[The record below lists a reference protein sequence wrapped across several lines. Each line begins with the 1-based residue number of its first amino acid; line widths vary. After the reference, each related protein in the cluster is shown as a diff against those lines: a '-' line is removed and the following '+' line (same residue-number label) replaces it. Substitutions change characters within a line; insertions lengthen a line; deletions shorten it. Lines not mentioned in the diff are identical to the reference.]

1 VNLTEHFRIIWR
13 RRWMILALSAV
24 IAIAVYARSRTLDNV
39 FESAATLDVISS
51 ATVGDRAV
59 TVEEV
64 DIRTGRYAA
73 LADSSPVL
81 REAVSAS
88 RLDIPVTTARD
99 RVSAAVPT
107 DHSGFITVKASGPSP
122 TDARALTDGVVGALR
137 ATGDV
142 ERNPIGVVTG
152 ATTPSG
158 PTSPNPTRDAFLA
171 FLIALVV
178 SSELFALLGFI
189 GGRLTKGDESDEL
202 ARLTGGPVLALI
214 PRRRDDWASEAFR
227 TLRARVDL
235 ARPDPPVRSIAVVG
249 AEPGSGTSFVAYGLA
264 QATADLARGVVLVDA
279 NLRRPAIA
287 AELDVPEGLGLV
299 EVLRSGTVD
308 ADRLPLADP
317 LQKRFRILPA
327 GEEVDDPPGVLGS
340 GALRKA
346 IDQLDG
352 ADQVIVDSP
361 AVTESV
367 DAIVITAQC
376 DAAILVIDAERVRR
390 RVIENAVLRLRQANV
405 ELLGSVIN
413 RLEPDKRTRPPR
425 RTTRPSSRPESP
437 TVRRASPQ
445 G

>member
-1 VNLTEHFRIIWR
+1 
-13 RRWMILALSAV
+13 MILALSAV
-24 IAIAVYARSRTLDNV
+24 IAVAVYARSRTLDNV
-39 FESAATLDVISS
+39 YESAATLDVISS
-51 ATVGDRAV
+51 ATVGDRAI
-59 TVEEV
+59 TAEEV

-81 REAVSAS
+81 RAAVTAS
-88 RLDIPVTTARD
+88 GLDIPLATARD
-99 RVSAAVPT
+99 RVSAAAPT

-122 TDARALTDGVVGALR
+122 TDARALADGAVAALR
-137 ATGDV
+137 TTGDV

-158 PTSPNPTRDAFLA
+158 PASPNPTRDALLA

-178 SSELFALLGFI
+178 NSELFALLGFI

-202 ARLTGGPVLALI
+202 ARLTGAPVLALI

-227 TLRARVDL
+227 TLRAQVDL
-235 ARPDPPVRSIAVVG
+235 ARPDPPVRSIAIIG
-249 AEPGSGTSFVAYGLA
+249 AEPGSGTSFVAFGLS
-264 QATADLARGVVLVDA
+264 QATADLERGVVLVDA

-287 AELDVPEGLGLV
+287 AELEVPEGLGLV

-308 ADRLPLADP
+308 ADGLPQANP
-317 LQKRFRILPA
+317 LQSRFRILSA

-361 AVTESV
+361 AVTESI
-367 DAIVITAQC
+367 DAVVIAAQC

-390 RVIENAVLRLRQANV
+390 RGIENAVRRIRQANV

-425 RTTRPSSRPESP
+425 RTTRPSSRPGSR

>member
-1 VNLTEHFRIIWR
+1 V
-13 RRWMILALSAV
+13 ILALSAV
-24 IAIAVYARSRTLDNV
+24 IALAVYARSRTLDNV
-39 FESAATLDVISS
+39 YESAATLDVISS

-88 RLDIPVTTARD
+88 RLGIPVTTARS

-107 DHSGFITVKASGPSP
+107 DHSGFITVKVSGPSP
-122 TDARALTDGVVGALR
+122 TDARALTDGVVSALR
-137 ATGDV
+137 STGDL
-142 ERNPIGVVTG
+142 ERNPIGVITG
-152 ATTPSG
+152 ATTPTG
-158 PTSPNPTRDAFLA
+158 PASPNPTRDAILA

-178 SSELFALLGFI
+178 NSELFALLGFI

-202 ARLTGGPVLALI
+202 ARLTGAPVLALI

-235 ARPDPPVRSIAVVG
+235 ARPDPPVRSIAIVG
-249 AEPGSGTSFVAYGLA
+249 AEPGSGTSFVAFGLA
-264 QATADLARGVVLVDA
+264 QATADLERGVVLVDA

-308 ADRLPLADP
+308 ADRLPQADP

-367 DAIVITAQC
+367 DAVVIAAQC
-376 DAAILVIDAERVRR
+376 DAAILVIDAERARR
-390 RVIENAVLRLRQANV
+390 RVIENAVLRLKQANV

-413 RLEPDKRTRPPR
+413 RIEADKRTRPPR
-425 RTTRPSSRPESP
+425 RTTRRASRPESR